1 MRKQCIVVGLGWF
14 GMNVAKQLAEHDCEV
29 LAIDKEISLVEKAS
43 KFVTKAVCLD
53 VSNSDAFESL
63 PLSDF
68 DVGVVAMAE
77 NIAMSVISCLTLKE
91 NNVTKIIAKVGD
103 KNHRTVLEKIGVDE
117 IIFPEEYL
125 GKMVA
130 DEILEESYY
139 VNCGNLSPFKCR
151 Y

>member
-1 MRKQCIVVGLGWF
+1 MKKQCIVVGLGWF
-14 GMNVAKQLAEHDCEV
+14 GMNVAKQLSEHDCEV

-103 KNHRTVLEKIGVDE
+103 KNHRKVLEKIGVDE

-130 DEILEESYY
+130 DRILEEEY
-139 VNCGNLSPFKCR
+139 KKR
-151 Y
+151 AI

>member
-1 MRKQCIVVGLGWF
+1 MKKQCIVVGLGWF
-14 GMNVAKQLAEHDCEV
+14 GMNVAKKLAEEEFEV
-29 LAIDKEISLVEKAS
+29 MAIDKEMALVEKAS

-63 PLSDF
+63 PLSEF

-103 KNHRTVLEKIGVDE
+103 KNHRKVLEKIGVDE

-125 GKMVA
+125 GLIVA
-130 DEILEESYY
+130 NNIMKDEKEEK
-139 VNCGNLSPFKCR
+139 NQNET
-151 Y
+151 

>member
-14 GMNVAKQLAEHDCEV
+14 GMNVAKQLSENDCEV

-43 KFVTKAVCLD
+43 KFATKAVCLD

-68 DVGVVAMAE
+68 DVGIVAMAE

-103 KNHRTVLEKIGVDE
+103 KNHRKVLEKIGVDE

-130 DEILEESYY
+130 DKIMDE
-139 VNCGNLSPFKCR
+139 
-151 Y
+151 

>member
-1 MRKQCIVVGLGWF
+1 MSKQCIVVGLGLF
-14 GMNVAKQLAEHDCEV
+14 GMKVAQQLSEEGVEV

-63 PLSDF
+63 LLSEF
-68 DVGVVAMAE
+68 DCGVVAMAE

-91 NNVTKIIAKVGD
+91 NNVGKIIAKVAD
-103 KNHRTVLEKIGVDE
+103 KNHRKVLEKIGVDE

-125 GKMVA
+125 GRLVA
-130 DEILEESYY
+130 KKIMED
-139 VNCGNLSPFKCR
+139 FKK
-151 Y
+151 

>member
-1 MRKQCIVVGLGWF
+1 MGKQCIVVGLGLF
-14 GMNVAKQLAEHDCEV
+14 GMNVAKKLSEEGVEV

-63 PLSDF
+63 ELSDF
-68 DVGVVAMAE
+68 DCGVVAMAE

-91 NNVTKIIAKVGD
+91 NNVSKIIAKVAD
-103 KNHRTVLEKIGVDE
+103 KNHRKVLEKIGVDE

-125 GKMVA
+125 GKLISRKIVE
-130 DEILEESYY
+130 D
-139 VNCGNLSPFKCR
+139 FKK
-151 Y
+151 